1 MGAIRATTKRE
12 VLQRSAS
19 LLETANAKYK
29 HRVFVMAGAELPPN
43 IKDHDLLTV
52 SIAGGTFAYAE
63 QAGGGQHVVP
73 YQGTLRVS
81 LWHTSRTDRQG
92 TDSDALLEPNNG
104 LFKLQVDI
112 CRALLG
118 SLLPGTVAYDPI
130 LTQCL
135 YGVSDTEASRSS
147 DGVFGNA
154 PGGTTAQAIIS
165 TDFGVDFQW
174 DLTAE

>member
-1 MGAIRATTKRE
+1 MGAVRATTKRE
-12 VLQRSAS
+12 VLQRAAT
-19 LLETANAKYK
+19 LLETSNAKYK

-52 SIAGGTFAYAE
+52 SIAGGNYAYAE
-63 QAGGGQHVVP
+63 QSGGGQHVVP

-92 TDSDALLEPNNG
+92 TDNDALLESSNG

-118 SLLPGTVAYDPI
+118 SLLPGTVSYDPI

-135 YGVSDTEASRSS
+135 YAISDTEASRSS
-147 DGVFGNA
+147 DGVFGTT
-154 PGGTTAQAIIS
+154 PGGTTAQAIIT
-165 TDFGVDFQW
+165 TDFGVDFHL